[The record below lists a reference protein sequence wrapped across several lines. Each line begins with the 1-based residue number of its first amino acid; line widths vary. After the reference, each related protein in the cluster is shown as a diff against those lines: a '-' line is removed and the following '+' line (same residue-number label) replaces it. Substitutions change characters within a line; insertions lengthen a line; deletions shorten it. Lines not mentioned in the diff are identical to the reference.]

1 MVVLS
6 SINLRM
12 MTVGIDQQD
21 LSDTLYL
28 LISGAISGGG
38 RCAPVLGDK
47 ISTMRIGSSIACP
60 ARLVGLASDGYIGGH
75 NKRSVLS

>member
-28 LISGAISGGG
+28 LISGQFQAAVAAL
-38 RCAPVLGDK
+38 R
-47 ISTMRIGSSIACP
+47 
-60 ARLVGLASDGYIGGH
+60 AR
-75 NKRSVLS
+75 